1 MVLFVL
7 ALLLASC
14 GDDDSG
20 DVSASGGDDPP
31 AADVTFEDL
40 EGRSFASSSVTGY
53 ELVDG
58 TTVDLTFAE
67 GRISAVA
74 GCNTQNGDADVV
86 DNTLEVG
93 PLAST
98 MMGCEDP
105 NQAQDVWL
113 AELLEGGP
121 EVALDGETLTLTSG
135 EVVLEL
141 TEAT

>member
-1 MVLFVL
+1 MVVFVL
-7 ALLLASC
+7 GLVLALASC

-53 ELVDG
+53 ELVAG

-74 GCNTQNGDADVV
+74 GCNTQNGEADVV

-98 MMGCEDP
+98 MMGCEEP
-105 NQAQDVWL
+105 HHGPGRL
-113 AELLEGGP
+113 AGRASSRAARRSP
-121 EVALDGETLTLTSG
+121 STARPSR
-135 EVVLEL
+135 
-141 TEAT
+141 